1 MRFAAVIAKAFWV
14 LFFFPHAVFC
24 MVDFQDG
31 GNESN
36 AEVSKR
42 EKARLRRMELMKKQ
56 KIQEILDAQNAAVD
70 ADMVSMFN
78 GLIWLLSLLFIQ

>member
-1 MRFAAVIAKAFWV
+1 MPNFGYTFSSLMPI
-14 LFFFPHAVFC
+14 FC
-24 MVDFQDG
+24 MVDLQDG

-36 AEVSKR
+36 VEVSKR

-78 GLIWLLSLLFIQ
+78 GLMWSLSLLVIQYI

>member
-1 MRFAAVIAKAFWV
+1 MFEVCWFTAQIILCTLFHPSSFALLYMID
-14 LFFFPHAVFC
+14 L
-24 MVDFQDG
+24 QDG

-42 EKARLRRMELMKKQ
+42 EKARLKRMEQMKKQ

-70 ADMVSMFN
+70 ADMVSMFYM
-78 GLIWLLSLLFIQ
+78 